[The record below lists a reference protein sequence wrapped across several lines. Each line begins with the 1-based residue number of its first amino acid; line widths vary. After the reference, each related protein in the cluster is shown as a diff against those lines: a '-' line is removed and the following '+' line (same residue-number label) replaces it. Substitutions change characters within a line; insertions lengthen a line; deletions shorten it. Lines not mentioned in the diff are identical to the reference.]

1 MEDTQIKTV
10 RPAKEGLNQFKNGS
24 VDVLVV
30 STNFHPSEKYD
41 HSTIDLNDEAISQ
54 RLLDTKAILHSGFR
68 ILKDG
73 GLLFVYGLPKWLPP
87 LAVFLDSLEN
97 ASSKMIFKNWIA
109 LDLDQ
114 RPRKETLPPAHT
126 GLLLYLKSRK
136 DNSPS
141 PFHLNTKTVRIPYKA
156 CKACGKNIKDWGG
169 KKHLLNPLGAAVSD
183 VWSDLPRIH
192 LRENIIQEDVL
203 KRIYRLVEKEKINFV
218 HAIESK
224 ANNDFRAKSVTK
236 STITKSHERIDS
248 YNFDI
253 DVVLYGD
260 SLEYMRRLLKVHP
273 DGVFDLALADP
284 PYNLEK
290 GYTHYKDSLSDR
302 KYIKWSETWLDLMSK
317 IVRPGGALFVLNLP
331 KYCTHYA
338 NFLNQR
344 MDFRH
349 WIVWDAMS
357 TPAGK
362 IMPAHYSLLYYTKP
376 GGPITFNYSSKNTN
390 DANILSPLDADYYCL
405 RISCIKKRKML
416 GDDDKMELNDIWW
429 NIHRIKH
436 KKYRDQHPCQLP
448 VKLMERIIKLSTNP
462 DDVVFDPFCGA
473 GTTAIAAR
481 KTGRHFVT
489 LDIDKRYV
497 SVAKKNL
504 ERMQPTLTGNYYL
517 PREPKHYERSE
528 ITKKEVEIGY
538 IELCKKK
545 GRVIKLKE
553 VKSLN
558 PDLFEKITTSYKDF
572 KTLKKI
578 AHRRLEIH
586 SVI

>member
-1 MEDTQIKTV
+1 LESAQIKTV
-10 RPAKEGLNQFKNGS
+10 RPAKEGLDQFKNSS

-30 STNFHPSEKYD
+30 STNFNPSEKYD
-41 HSTIDLNDEAISQ
+41 CSIIGLNDESTSL
-54 RLLDTKAILHSGFR
+54 RLRDTKAILNSGFR
-68 ILKDG
+68 ILKNG
-73 GLLFVYGLPKWLPP
+73 GLLFVYGLPKWLPH

-97 ASSKMIFKNWIA
+97 ANSKMIFKNWIA
-109 LDLDQ
+109 IDLDQ

-126 GLLLYLKSRK
+126 GLLMYLKSRK
-136 DNSPS
+136 GNSPS
-141 PFHLNTKTVRIPYKA
+141 SFHLNTKTVRIPYKA
-156 CKACGKNIKDWGG
+156 CKACGRNTKDWGG

-183 VWSDLPRIH
+183 VWSDIPKIH
-192 LRENIIQEDVL
+192 LRENIIPENVL
-203 KRIYRLVEKEKINFV
+203 KRIYRLVKKEKINFV

-224 ANNDFRAKSVTK
+224 TIIDFKAEPVTK
-236 STITKSHERIDS
+236 SAGTKPCERIDS
-248 YNFDI
+248 YNFDA
-253 DVVLYGD
+253 DVVLHGD
-260 SLEYMRRLLKVHP
+260 SLEYMRRLLKIHP
-273 DGVFDLALADP
+273 DGVFDLAFADP

-302 KYIKWSETWLDLMSK
+302 KYIKWSEIWLDLMSK

-344 MDFRH
+344 MIFRH
-349 WIVWDAMS
+349 WIIWDAMS

-376 GGPITFNYSSKNTN
+376 GGPITFNYFSTSAN

-405 RISCIKKRKML
+405 HSSCIKKRKML
-416 GDDDKMELNDIWW
+416 GADDKTELNDIWW

-448 VKLMERIIKLSTNP
+448 IKLMERIIKLTTNP
-462 DDVVFDPFCGA
+462 GDVVFDPFCGA
-473 GTTAIAAR
+473 GTTAIAA
-481 KTGRHFVT
+481 KKNGRHFVT
-489 LDIDKRYV
+489 LDIDTKYV
-497 SVAKKNL
+497 NVAKKNL

-545 GRVIKLKE
+545 GRLIKLKE
-553 VKSLN
+553 VEKLN
-558 PDLFEKITTSYKDF
+558 PDLFKKIVTFYKDF
-572 KTLKKI
+572 KRLKKI

-586 SVI
+586 SII